1 MIRGLRRRLVTDES
15 GFSLVEL
22 LVAVILMGIVLTMIA
37 NIYISTVKA
46 TDQAGSR
53 HESTGNASNV
63 ANELNAVIRFATT
76 NPVAGT
82 TDPSPALLAGTTTR
96 LVLMS
101 TIGVPTTI
109 ETGGRP
115 TKPTLVEF
123 QRTTAGQMQER
134 RWIPTASGVTWVFAG
149 ADPTTVT
156 PASSRLLGGTMTTG
170 TVFRYFKPDD
180 GNAATNEE
188 IVPAVGG
195 LTAAQRPL
203 IASIEVRISMVPPN
217 KPTATPVVITNRI
230 ALANLGL
237 RETS

>member
-1 MIRGLRRRLVTDES
+1 MRGIRRRLATDES

-22 LVAVILMGIVLTMIA
+22 LVAIILMGIVLTMIA

-53 HESTGNASNV
+53 HASTGNASNV

-76 NPVAGT
+76 NPVAGA
-82 TDPSPALLAGTTTR
+82 TDPAPALLAGTTTR
-96 LVLMS
+96 VVLMS
-101 TIGVPTTI
+101 TIGAPPTV
-109 ETGGRP
+109 EAGGRP

-123 QRTTAGQMQER
+123 QRTSAGQMQER
-134 RWIPTASGVTWVFAG
+134 RWNPTASGTTWVFAG
-149 ADPTTVT
+149 TDPTATT
-156 PASSRLLGGTMTTG
+156 PASTQLLGGTMPAG
-170 TVFRYFKPDD
+170 TVFRYFKADD
-180 GNAATNEE
+180 GVDTTNEE

-195 LTAAQRPL
+195 LTSAQLPL
-203 IASIEVRISMVPPN
+203 VASIEVRISMVPPN
-217 KPTATPVVITNRI
+217 KPTATPVVIVNRI